1 MPLQQSER
9 VEYMDGGILT
19 GMFGL
24 FFMGILGWKLFVFLR
39 FPAPDMLGALFM
51 GSVIGMSGLQLAFPT
66 NEITF
71 VSKLVIGSF
80 IGLKVNRSTLR
91 EMRKILLPAILVS
104 LWMLILSISSGFL
117 LSWVTSLSLGTALLG
132 STTGGLTEMALIGI
146 SLGEDQ
152 VSITFLQLFR
162 VVFFLIFMPF
172 IARGVDSRRD
182 PKEEVLLPEHITDLT
197 EAKTGDISYI
207 GTIRLAVIAIAG
219 GLTGRII
226 GIPVGDLL
234 GSMFAVG
241 VCNVIWGGFTQVHP
255 NLRILA
261 RIGVGLAISQEITRE
276 TMMIFSGLLVP
287 VSILAIVMILSGILL
302 SLILYRI
309 TNWNY
314 STCLL
319 ASSPAGLTQ
328 MSMIADEVGADPL
341 VVSVLHTVRL
351 ISVLTLLPVIFQFLI
366 D

>member
-1 MPLQQSER
+1 
-9 VEYMDGGILT
+9 MDVTIVPGMVYLFILGI
-19 GMFGL
+19 
-24 FFMGILGWKLFVFLR
+24 IGWKLFVFLR

-51 GSVIGMSGLQLAFPT
+51 GSIIGMFGLQLAFPT

-80 IGLKVNRSTLR
+80 IGLKVNRPILR
-91 EMRKILLPAILVS
+91 EMRKIFLPAILVS
-104 LWMLILSISSGFL
+104 FWMLILSISSGFL
-117 LSWVTSLSLGTALLG
+117 LAWVTRLSLGTALLG
-132 STTGGLTEMALIGI
+132 SSTGGLTEMALLGI

-162 VVFFLIFMPF
+162 VVFFLVFMPF
-172 IARGVDSRRD
+172 IASCVNTRHA
-182 PKEEVLLPEHITDLT
+182 PKEGHSLPEEDIPDLH
-197 EAKTGDISYI
+197 EAEISYNNYI
-207 GTIRLAVIAIAG
+207 GGIRLALTAIAG
-219 GLTGRII
+219 GLTGRIL
-226 GIPVGDLL
+226 GIPAGDLL
-234 GSMFAVG
+234 GSMFGVG
-241 VCNVIWGGFTQVHP
+241 ICNVLWGGFSRVQP
-255 NLRILA
+255 NLRVLA
-261 RIGVGLAISQEITRE
+261 RIGVGLAISREVTRE
-276 TMMIFSGLLVP
+276 TIMMLSSMLLP
-287 VSILAIVMILSGILL
+287 VSVLAIVMILAGILL

-328 MSMIADEVGADPL
+328 MSMIAEEVGADPL

-351 ISVLTLLPVIFQFLI
+351 VSVFTVLPILFRFLI